1 MSVELRRNGSQFRWC
16 IWQDRLSFIFV
27 WIKQLFDFIQAM
39 SVFGKS
45 QGDKYYKGSSKD
57 SSWASAKISMS
68 RDACMLKYC
77 FLYLRRI
84 TTFFGKRVSKQRT
97 LCWASSHTR
106 ITPPT
111 ISKVMDPLPHM
122 VALQPRWVALKTL
135 TNTVRPYTPGIRRTV
150 LSYCSCAVA
159 FDSRPGQVD
168 AVAATACNW
177 KGEEQSS
184 ATEIGQRLCC
194 SRVTFSVLPSGSCLS
209 IGKFKDNVR

>member
-97 LCWASSHTR
+97 LCWALSHTR

-111 ISKVMDPLPHM
+111 IKKMMDPLPHM
-122 VALQPRWVALKTL
+122 VALQPRWVAHT
-135 TNTVRPYTPGIRRTV
+135 TNTVRSYTPGTMRTV
-150 LSYCSCAVA
+150 LSYSFVQWLSTQDQAKLMQLQRLLATEREKSRALQQKLDNVCAARAWHFLFCQVAVA
-159 FDSRPGQVD
+159 
-168 AVAATACNW
+168 
-177 KGEEQSS
+177 
-184 ATEIGQRLCC
+184 
-194 SRVTFSVLPSGSCLS
+194 
-209 IGKFKDNVR
+209 